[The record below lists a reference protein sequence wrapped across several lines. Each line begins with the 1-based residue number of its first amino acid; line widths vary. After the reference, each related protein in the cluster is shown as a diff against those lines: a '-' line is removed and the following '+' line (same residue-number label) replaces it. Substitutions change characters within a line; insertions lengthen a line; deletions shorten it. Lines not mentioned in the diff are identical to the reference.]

1 MDAGEV
7 TSISVLG
14 RLVVFINSARVAK
27 NLFEQTGALY
37 MDRPAIPIIDMY
49 AKCLVFVE
57 APRCLRV
64 SEQDGSTFQS
74 CHHALWSQV
83 ARRATYHR
91 PKSPSGHRCDVP
103 TNADRQGTCI
113 SEAGPAVSREY
124 AGVSQTVRRTVFAL
138 ADVCVW

>member
-49 AKCLVFVE
+49 AKRLVFVE

-64 SEQDGSTFQS
+64 SEQDGSTLQS

-83 ARRATYHR
+83 ACRATYHR

-138 ADVCVW
+138 ADVCMW